1 MKLLWPI
8 IALIVASL
16 SGPDLVLAQRGA
28 DSAAA
33 GSPSWPDEAGN
44 PGPPWTRRPTIERA
58 GPGGRAEGAPVAG
71 TSKATTRSATEDP
84 DRPSRSDFLMD
95 KLLEKKM
102 RSICRG
108 C

>member
-1 MKLLWPI
+1 MKLLWAI

-16 SGPDLVLAQRGA
+16 SVPNLVLAQRGA
-28 DSAAA
+28 GSAAA

-58 GPGGRAEGAPVAG
+58 GLGGRAEGAPVAS
-71 TSKATTRSATEDP
+71 TTKATTRSATED
-84 DRPSRSDFLMD
+84 LD